1 MPTAHLYLFS
11 DGCPSDWLVDGQD
24 DTWHTIVN
32 FVFQSSPDVQPQVE
46 NGAPHMELLALDA
59 KYMDLVRAL
68 ESGLPSHQLKKW
80 KTSPGYQSRFC
91 RAFADV
97 AALIKPIV
105 SACSFQEK
113 TLRCSKSALLASY
126 NRHIGGIEGRGIGF
140 EEWLDDR
147 GRLRMKHSF
156 VNMDGHH
163 EIQGLENQ
171 ILVVL
176 FMSWFAADQY
186 IFYKKDI
193 VSSNRYG
200 FDRLAMTVVSDKLS
214 GDDDSRRNNEQ
225 NLRNLID
232 PEGENAPIVLTR
244 SPDSD
249 LFSGDLIADNLA
261 GWLNAAVA
269 DPGSSFGD
277 AARDVVES
285 GVLTGWHVLKQSST
299 KLESAPV
306 MSRLQEWQA
315 G

>member
-11 DGCPSDWLVDGQD
+11 DACPSDWLVDGQD

-46 NGAPHMELLALDA
+46 NGASHMELLALDA
-59 KYMDLVRAL
+59 TYMDLVRAL
-68 ESGLPSHQLKKW
+68 ESGLPSHKLKKW
-80 KTSPGYQSRFC
+80 KTSPSYQLRFC

-97 AALIKPIV
+97 AASIKPIV

-113 TLRCSKSALLASY
+113 SLRRSKNALLASY
-126 NRHIGGIEGRGIGF
+126 NQHIGGIEGRGIGF
-140 EEWLDDR
+140 EEWLDDS

-156 VNMDGHH
+156 INMGGHH
-163 EIQGLENQ
+163 KIQGLENQ

-176 FMSWFAADQY
+176 FMSWFVADQY

-193 VSSNRYG
+193 VSNNRYG

-232 PEGENAPIVLTR
+232 PDGGNAPIVLTR
-244 SPDSD
+244 SPYSDS
-249 LFSGDLIADNLA
+249 FSGDLIADNLA

-269 DPGSSFGD
+269 NPGGSFGG
-277 AARDVVES
+277 AARGIAGS
-285 GVLTGWHVLKQSST
+285 GVWAGWHVLKQSST
-299 KLESAPV
+299 KLESAPA
-306 MSRLQEWQA
+306 MSRLQEGQA

>member
-11 DGCPSDWLVDGQD
+11 DACPTDWLVDGKD
-24 DTWHTIVN
+24 ETWHTIVN
-32 FVFQSSPDVQPQVE
+32 FVFQSSPDLQQQVE
-46 NGAPHMELLALDA
+46 SGAPHMELLALDGQ
-59 KYMDLVRAL
+59 YMNFVRTL
-68 ESGLPSHQLKKW
+68 ESCLSSHQLKKW
-80 KTSPGYQSRFC
+80 KTSLSYKLRFC
-91 RAFADV
+91 RAFAHV
-97 AALIKPIV
+97 IASIKPIV

-113 TLRCSKSALLASY
+113 TLRSSKRALLASY
-126 NRHIGGIEGRGIGF
+126 DRHVGGIEGRGIGF

-147 GRLRMKHSF
+147 GRPRMKHSF
-156 VNMDGHH
+156 VNMNGYH

-171 ILVVL
+171 VLVLL

-186 IFYKKDI
+186 TFYKKDI
-193 VSSNRYG
+193 VSSSQCG

-232 PEGENAPIVLTR
+232 PEGENTPIVLTR

-249 LFSGDLIADNLA
+249 SFSGDLIVDNLA

-269 DPGSSFGD
+269 DPSGSFGD
-277 AARDVVES
+277 AARDVAGS
-285 GVLTGWHVLKQSST
+285 GVWSGWHVLKQSST
-299 KLESAPV
+299 KLESVPAI
-306 MSRLQEWQA
+306 SRLQERQA

>member
-11 DGCPSDWLVDGQD
+11 DACPSDWLVDGQD

-32 FVFQSSPDVQPQVE
+32 FVFQSSPDLQQQVE
-46 NGAPHMELLALDA
+46 SGAPHMELLALDGQ
-59 KYMDLVRAL
+59 YTNFVRAL

-80 KTSPGYQSRFC
+80 KTGPGYRSRFC
-91 RAFADV
+91 RAFANVV
-97 AALIKPIV
+97 ASIKPIV

-113 TLRCSKSALLASY
+113 TLRSSKSALLASY

-140 EEWLDDR
+140 EEWRDD
-147 GRLRMKHSF
+147 GRRPRMKHSF
-156 VNMDGHH
+156 VNMNGYH

-171 ILVVL
+171 VLVLL

-186 IFYKKDI
+186 TFYKKDI
-193 VSSNRYG
+193 VSSSRCG

-214 GDDDSRRNNEQ
+214 GDDNSRRNNEQ

-232 PEGENAPIVLTR
+232 PDGENVPIVLTR
-244 SPDSD
+244 SPQSAA
-249 LFSGDLIADNLA
+249 FSGDLVADNLA

-269 DPGSSFGD
+269 APGSCFGN
-277 AARDVVES
+277 AARDVAGS
-285 GVLTGWHVLKQSST
+285 GVWTGWHVLTQSST
-299 KLESAPV
+299 KLESVPA
-306 MSRLQEWQA
+306 MLRLQKRQA